1 LVSAQGRHFTIPCWS
16 NIMNTKFRK
25 LIIASGVALALGA
38 TSGAFAEGPMSANA
52 SDARLEAQIS
62 TTYALSPHLQAGDIT
77 VSVQD
82 GKATLTGAVP
92 EDINRELAGQFALS
106 VDGVTE
112 VDNQLVID
120 ADHARAEVAA
130 GPSFGDRL
138 ADATITAVVKSRLI
152 WTREAEGLATE
163 VSTESGR
170 VTLEGTAESQAA
182 RNLAGRL
189 AADTRGVVSV
199 DNRLEVREPGAAKEP
214 GAGDA
219 AMEKTREVAADAGD
233 YITDSWIT
241 TKVKSTFMWS
251 SGISSMDIS
260 VTTDDG
266 VVALSGNVDSE
277 AEREL
282 AVELAREL
290 RGVKSVDASGL
301 AF

>member
-1 LVSAQGRHFTIPCWS
+1 
-16 NIMNTKFRK
+16 MNMKFRK

-38 TSGAFAEGPMSANA
+38 TGGAFADGPMSAN
-52 SDARLEAQIS
+52 DARLEARIS
-62 TTYALSPHLQAGDIT
+62 TTYALSPHLQGDDVT
-77 VSVQD
+77 VAVQD
-82 GKATLTGAVP
+82 GQATLTGTVP
-92 EDINRELAGQFALS
+92 EDINKELAEQFALN
-106 VDGVTE
+106 VEGITE

-120 ADHARAEVAA
+120 ADYVRPEAETR
-130 GPSFGDRL
+130 SFGDRIS
-138 ADATITAVVKSRLI
+138 DATITAAVKSKLM
-152 WTREAEGLATE
+152 WTRHAEGLATE

-189 AADTRGVVSV
+189 AADTRGVESV
-199 DNRLEVREPGAAKEP
+199 DNRLEVKEPGTAKEP
-214 GAGDA
+214 GEGEA
-219 AMEKTREVAADAGD
+219 AMDKTRAVAADTGD

-251 SGISSMDIS
+251 SGVSGRDIS

-266 VVALSGNVDSE
+266 VVELSGKVDSE

-282 AVELAREL
+282 AVELAQEL

-301 AF
+301 AFSPAVGNQ

>member
-1 LVSAQGRHFTIPCWS
+1 
-16 NIMNTKFRK
+16 MNMKFRK
-25 LIIASGVALALGA
+25 LIIATAVGLALGA
-38 TSGAFAEGPMSANA
+38 TSGAFAESPMSANA
-52 SDARLEAQIS
+52 TDARLEAQIS
-62 TTYALSPHLQAGDIT
+62 TTYALSPHLRAGDIT
-77 VSVQD
+77 VVVRD

-92 EDINRELAGQFALS
+92 EDINKELAGQLALS
-106 VDGVTE
+106 VEGVAE

-120 ADHARAEVAA
+120 ADYVQPEAAA
-130 GPSFGDRL
+130 GPSFGDRV

-152 WTREAEGLATE
+152 WTRHAEGLATE

-214 GAGDA
+214 GAGEA
-219 AMEKTREVAADAGD
+219 AMDKTREVAADTGD

-241 TKVKSTFMWS
+241 TKVKSTLMWS
-251 SGISSMDIS
+251 SGVSGMDIS

-266 VVALSGNVDSE
+266 VVALSGKVDSE

-282 AVELAREL
+282 AVELAEEL

-301 AF
+301 TF

>member
-1 LVSAQGRHFTIPCWS
+1 MTT
-16 NIMNTKFRK
+16 NFRK

-38 TSGAFAEGPMSANA
+38 TGGTFAEGPMSANA
-52 SDARLEAQIS
+52 NDARLEARIS

-92 EDINRELAGQFALS
+92 EDINKELAEQFARN
-106 VDGVTE
+106 VEGVTE

-120 ADHARAEVAA
+120 ADYVRPEADET
-130 GPSFGDRL
+130 PSFGDRIT
-138 ADATITAVVKSRLI
+138 DATITAAVKSKLM
-152 WTREAEGLATE
+152 WTRYAEGLATE

-182 RNLAGRL
+182 KDLAERL
-189 AADTRGVVSV
+189 ATTTPGVESV
-199 DNRLEVREPGAAKEP
+199 DNQLEVREPGAAEEP
-214 GAGDA
+214 GAGEA
-219 AMEKTREVAADAGD
+219 AMDKTREVAADTGEF
-233 YITDSWIT
+233 ITDLWIT

-251 SGISSMDIS
+251 DGISGGDIS

-266 VVALSGNVDSE
+266 VVELSGTVDSE

-282 AVELAREL
+282 AIELTEQL
-290 RGVKSVDASGL
+290 RGVKSVDALHLS
-301 AF
+301 F

>member
-1 LVSAQGRHFTIPCWS
+1 MTT
-16 NIMNTKFRK
+16 NFRK
-25 LIIASGVALALGA
+25 LIIATAVALALGA
-38 TSGAFAEGPMSANA
+38 TSGAFAESPMSANVT
-52 SDARLEAQIS
+52 DARLEAQIS
-62 TTYALSPHLQAGDIT
+62 TTYALSPHLRAGDIT
-77 VSVQD
+77 VVVRD
-82 GKATLTGAVP
+82 GKATLTGTVP
-92 EDINRELAGQFALS
+92 EDINRELADQFARN

-120 ADHARAEVAA
+120 ADYVRPDAAE

-152 WTREAEGLATE
+152 WTRDAEGLATE

-170 VTLEGTAESQAA
+170 VRLEGTAESQAA

-199 DNRLEVREPGAAKEP
+199 DNRLEVREPGAATEP
-214 GAGDA
+214 GAGEA

-241 TKVKSTFMWS
+241 TKVKSTFLWS

-266 VVALSGNVDSE
+266 VVALSGKVDSD

-282 AVELAREL
+282 AVELAEQL
-290 RGVKSVDASGL
+290 RGVKRVDASDL